1 MQERKDVVVE
11 DADDSQC
18 HAIQADGIEIDRCL
32 IHIGNDDAIIGPTHL
47 RLHFGQVQGI
57 LIVLLK
63 HHAIVG
69 TDAAFHA
76 ELQFIQLVSVEVALV
91 EIEVNLIPLDVSLI
105 AQVIVFGDKAHEVL
119 RLLQRLT
126 EEQGGMVGALIDIEG
141 QRDEDTLCI
150 DGQVAFHLGF
160 GIDSLAVKDDMHI
173 VVLTLT
179 LKVLNL
185 KVIDI
190 VPDIG
195 HLHGMALAEA
205 LIKHL
210 DGLILVDRHGK
221 GDAQVVVHRFI

>member
-1 MQERKDVVVE
+1 M
-11 DADDSQC
+11 
-18 HAIQADGIEIDRCL
+18 
-32 IHIGNDDAIIGPTHL
+32 
-47 RLHFGQVQGI
+47 
-57 LIVLLK
+57 K

-76 ELQFIQLVSVEVALV
+76 KLQLIQLVSVEVALV
-91 EIEVNLIPLDVSLI
+91 EIEVNLIPFDVSLI
-105 AQVIVFGDKAHEVL
+105 AQVIVFGDKTHEVL

-126 EEQGGMVGALIDIEG
+126 EEQGGMVGALINIESQG
-141 QRDEDTLCI
+141 DEDALSI

-160 GIDSLAVKDDMHI
+160 GVDCLTVKDDMHI

-179 LKVLNL
+179 LKILNL

-190 VPDIG
+190 ISDIG